1 MLLPEDLIILILLLD
16 IDHLRRIGAL
26 RGVCVMFQ
34 WILDSPEVLRR
45 LPLRE
50 LRQRLSRPG
59 VGWLGFEECLRL
71 AGNREAVCYAGI

>member
-1 MLLPEDLIILILLLD
+1 MLLPEDLIILIILLD
-16 IDHLRRIGAL
+16 IDHLHRIGAL

-50 LRQRLSRPG
+50 LRQLLSRPR
-59 VGWLGFEECLRL
+59 VGRLGFEERLRL
-71 AGNREAVCYAGI
+71 AGNREAI